1 MQHFYDGQIRRYIT
15 QIIRLLSNFTIKTA
29 DGNLIEVPVVFG
41 DPDRSVASILRK
53 NSENS
58 VVTAPKISV
67 HITGLD
73 LDRSRL
79 GDSTY
84 VNKLNIRERAWD
96 ADGNEYLSTQGANY
110 TIERIMPTPFKLTV
124 EVSIWSTNTD
134 QKLQMFEQIL
144 VLFNPSL
151 EIQTTS
157 NYIDWTSLS
166 VVDIDR
172 INFSSRSI
180 PVGTDSQIDVAGLT
194 LTTPIYL
201 SPPAKVK
208 KLGVV
213 TDIIHSMFQND
224 LDGKFM
230 GSQLTNI
237 GGFGIYVEG
246 GKAEIL
252 SSKGDVSFVVQQ
264 TGVKVGP
271 DIPWEKVLD
280 QYPGQYRAGVSKLYL
295 KQANGTE
302 VSGTTVV
309 NPLDTTELMVTW
321 DPDTYPTNTDI
332 TTDSRPNS
340 PGTFD
345 AIIDPKRTTGPFDKI
360 VGRRYLLTD
369 VINPGEDDI
378 YAADGSILFIETG
391 VVYDEVYDYSVKVDG
406 VTVPATAIRRPNT
419 SDGFMVL
426 RLSQPAPQ
434 GSMVTYKLK
443 INADGPDAWK
453 SNSGEDLYA
462 VENDI
467 IEWDGEQWNVVFDAS
482 KNTENL
488 IYQTNIYTGVQYKWD
503 GVQWAKSFEGEY
515 GAGQW
520 RLEL

>member
-1 MQHFYDGQIRRYIT
+1 MTQHFYDGQIRRYIT

-29 DGNLIEVPVVFG
+29 DGSLIEVPVTFG
-41 DPDRSVASILRK
+41 DPERSVAAILRQ
-53 NSENS
+53 NSENTILS
-58 VVTAPKISV
+58 APRISV
-67 HITGLD
+67 HIAGLD

-79 GDSTY
+79 GDATY

-96 ADGNEYLSTQGANY
+96 ANGNEYLSTQGANY
-110 TIERIMPTPFKLTV
+110 TVERIMPTPYKLTV

-134 QKLQMFEQIL
+134 QKLQMLEQIL

-166 VVDIDR
+166 VIDIER

-180 PVGTDSQIDVAGLT
+180 PVGTDSQIDISGMT
-194 LTTPIYL
+194 LTAPIYL

-213 TDIIHSMFQND
+213 TDIVHSMFREDGSFLND
-224 LDGKFM
+224 H
-230 GSQLTNI
+230 STNI

-246 GKAEIL
+246 GKAVIL
-252 SSKGDVSFVVQQ
+252 STSGDLSFVVQN

-271 DIPWEKVLD
+271 DIPWEKILD

-295 KQANGTE
+295 KQPGGAE

-309 NPLDTTELMVTW
+309 NPLNTAELTVSW

-332 TTDSRPNS
+332 VSVSRPSS

-345 AIIDPKRTTGPFDKI
+345 AIINPKRTAGPFDKI

-369 VINPGEDDI
+369 IVNPGENDI
-378 YAADGSILFIETG
+378 YAADGSITFIETG
-391 VVYDEVYDYSVKVDG
+391 VKFDEVYDYSVKVDG
-406 VTVPATAIRRPNT
+406 VTVPASSVRRPNNN
-419 SDGFMVL
+419 DGLMVL
-426 RLSQPAPQ
+426 RLAQPAPQ

-488 IYQTNIYTGVQYKWD
+488 IYQTNIFTGVQYKWN

-515 GAGQW
+515 SAGQW